1 MSGLFSKKPTTEEVA
16 KQQKR
21 QINRTNREL
30 QRDTRKLEQEE
41 RRLEMEIKKMAKQG
55 NKTATTTLAKQLIAV
70 RKQKNRN
77 MATASKVTGVGHQI
91 TAMNANVK
99 MAKSMGTATKAM
111 GTMNKEMDP
120 MKLAKQMEQFK
131 QESAKMEMTDE
142 IMGDTLDDLFDA
154 SDDEEEQDA
163 IVSQVLDEIGIE
175 ITGKMVDAPTPSSS
189 KLPQAQ
195 SSKSSGMSDED
206 KEIEAML
213 AKLKA
218 T

>member
-1 MSGLFSKKPTTEEVA
+1 MSLFGKKQSTDDVV

-21 QINRTNREL
+21 QINKTNRDL
-30 QRDTRKLEQEE
+30 QRDMRQLERQEKQ
-41 RRLEMEIKKMAKQG
+41 LEMDIKKMAKQG
-55 NKTATTTLAKQLIAV
+55 NRQAASQLAKQLIAV
-70 RKQKNRN
+70 RKQKTRN
-77 MATASKVTGVGHQI
+77 TATSSKVTGVGHQI

-111 GTMNKEMDP
+111 NTMNKEIDP
-120 MKLAKQMEQFK
+120 MKLAQNLEQFK
-131 QESAKMEMTDE
+131 QESAKMDMADEM
-142 IMGDTLDDLFDA
+142 MGDTLDDLFDG

-175 ITGKMVDAPTPSSS
+175 ITGKMAAAPVAGSS
-189 KLPQAQ
+189 KLPQAE
-195 SSKSSGMSDED
+195 SSKSSKMSDED